1 MKVSAKSEYGVRA
14 MVQLARAFGSGPMP
28 LSLIAEREK
37 ISLDF
42 LEQVMLAL
50 RNEGLVKSVRG
61 VHGGYLLARDPNA
74 VAVGEVIQ
82 AIEGP
87 FVPVQCLEFVGDNQQ
102 TCCRGMHKPDCT
114 TRDVWV
120 LLQAR
125 VTETLNS
132 VTLSD
137 LCREHGATFLTEAL
151 VGPLRGQ
158 HTEVA
163 N

>member
-61 VHGGYLLARDPNA
+61 VHGGYLLARDPDS

-87 FVPVQCLEFVGDNQQ
+87 LSPSNAWSLWAIPSRPAAWACTSRTAPRG
-102 TCCRGMHKPDCT
+102 TCGCCSRRG
-114 TRDVWV
+114 
-120 LLQAR
+120 
-125 VTETLNS
+125 
-132 VTLSD
+132 
-137 LCREHGATFLTEAL
+137 
-151 VGPLRGQ
+151 
-158 HTEVA
+158 
-163 N
+163 

>member
-1 MKVSAKSEYGVRA
+1 
-14 MVQLARAFGSGPMP
+14 
-28 LSLIAEREK
+28 
-37 ISLDF
+37 
-42 LEQVMLAL
+42 
-50 RNEGLVKSVRG
+50 
-61 VHGGYLLARDPNA
+61 
-74 VAVGEVIQ
+74 
-82 AIEGP
+82 
-87 FVPVQCLEFVGDNQQ
+87 
-102 TCCRGMHKPDCT
+102 MHKPDCT